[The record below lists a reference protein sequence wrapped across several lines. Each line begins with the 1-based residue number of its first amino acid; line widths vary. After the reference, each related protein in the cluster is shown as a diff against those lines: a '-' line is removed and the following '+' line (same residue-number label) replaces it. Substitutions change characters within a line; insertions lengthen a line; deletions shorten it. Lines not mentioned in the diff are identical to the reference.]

1 MSKKKSESKWLRF
14 ERYLELASE
23 AGSIAMSLRDKPTR
37 LDWLA
42 VGARALGLGAKIR
55 AESAR
60 ARAAD
65 PWEFFTDGDVGG
77 PTPKWIEVPEE
88 FRKLVFQYVTE
99 AEREESC
106 WDGRIGADRVWLGR
120 VGDEVVGWLQNP
132 AGDVVD
138 GPYILAERE
147 RETFDAIGERLWRR
161 LACDSA
167 AYTRDGLVADHVSLD
182 GVIPSAVMTELRDR
196 IDKFL
201 RAGVSRSFLFAGP
214 PGTGKSVC
222 IRYLAGALGLTSLR
236 VDLAVLSDHYG
247 YHGDAAITNSV
258 ETLAKLLKP
267 DMMIL
272 DDIDR
277 VRSSGRLLHFLEFA
291 AREFKLVL
299 ASANCTEKMMGAALR
314 PGRFD
319 EVVTIDKL
327 DRRVLE
333 SLVAGCDESMLE
345 KLQAMPIAY
354 VAEFVKRREVLGHD
368 HAAAELDELVRRLAV
383 VNGQTESG
391 N

>member
-37 LDWLA
+37 LDWFA

-65 PWEFFTDGDVGG
+65 PWEYFETED
-77 PTPKWIEVPEE
+77 PKWTEVPEE
-88 FRKLVFQYVTE
+88 FRKLVFQHITE
-99 AEREESC
+99 AERQDSH
-106 WDGRIGADRVWLGR
+106 WDGSIGADRVWLGR
-120 VGDEVVGWLQNP
+120 VGSELVGWLQNA

-138 GPYILAERE
+138 GPYVLAARE
-147 RETFDAIGERLWRR
+147 RETLGAIGARLWKR
-161 LACDSA
+161 LGSDAA
-167 AYTRDGLVADHVSLD
+167 AYTRDGLVADPVSLD
-182 GVIPSAVMTELRDR
+182 GILPSALMSDLRDR
-196 IDKFL
+196 IDRFL
-201 RAGVSRSFLFAGP
+201 AAGISRSFLFVGP
-214 PGTGKSVC
+214 PGTGKTVC
-222 IRYLAGALGLTSLR
+222 IRYLAGSLGLSSLR
-236 VDLAVLSDHYG
+236 VDLAVLSDYYG
-247 YHGDAAITNSV
+247 YHADTSITNSV
-258 ETLAKLLKP
+258 ETLAKLLAP

-299 ASANCTEKMMGAALR
+299 ASANCTQQMMGAALR

-327 DRRVLE
+327 DPRVLASMVNGCDPGLLAKLE
-333 SLVAGCDESMLE
+333 SL
-345 KLQAMPIAY
+345 PIAY
-354 VAEFVKRREVLGHD
+354 VAEFVKRRDVLGHER
-368 HAAAELDELVRRLAV
+368 AAAEVDDLVKRLAV
-383 VNGQTESG
+383 VNGKTDSG